1 MSKTIVAPST
11 PKGGAI
17 AIIRLSGSDS
27 KKLIEK
33 LCNKQLIS
41 PRTAYCVVADT
52 DTIKDKSVAIWYEAG
67 KSYTGE
73 ESAELYCHGSNVIVD
88 EILKFFISNGASLAE
103 RGEFTMRAY
112 ENKKIDLTEAE
123 GILDLINSETIEQAV
138 SAYQNADGALK
149 KQIEAL
155 QNELKKI
162 IAAVEVAIDYPEE
175 NIEEKTISSAKKTL
189 EILSEKISELINS
202 YDDGRKIK
210 NGIKVV
216 LSGKPNVGKSSLFN
230 AILGYKRAIVNEAE
244 GTTRDVIESEYT
256 YKGRKFV
263 LYDTAG
269 IRTALSAP
277 EAEGIELAKSVL
289 SDADII
295 IGVGTADDEY
305 NQSEKTL
312 VVTNKC
318 EIKRGVGLNVSAKTG
333 ENIEQ
338 LKQII
343 FEKTDF
349 EPKGLKINN
358 LRQYQALKEAY
369 ENLIRAQENNN
380 TADCFAS
387 DLTCAFDAL
396 GKVTGVIGS
405 DEIIAEI
412 FSAFCVGK

>member
-1 MSKTIVAPST
+1 MSSTIVASST
-11 PKGGAI
+11 PVGGAI
-17 AIIRLSGSDS
+17 AIIRLSGDES

-33 LCNKQLIS
+33 LCNKRLNE
-41 PRTAYCVVADT
+41 PRKSYYVVADT
-52 DTIKDKSVAIWYEAG
+52 GTIKDKCVAVWYENG

-73 ESAELYCHGSNVIVD
+73 ESAELYCHGSKVIVD
-88 EILKFFISNGASLAE
+88 EIIKFFISNGASLAE

-138 SAYQNADGALK
+138 SAYKNADGELK

-155 QNELKKI
+155 QNELKKT

-175 NIEEKTISSAKKTL
+175 NIEEATINSAKKTL
-189 EILSEKISELINS
+189 KILIDEIDELINS

-263 LYDTAG
+263 LCDTAG

-277 EAEGIELAKSVL
+277 EAEGIKLAKNVL
-289 SDADII
+289 SEADII

-333 ENIEQ
+333 ENIET

-343 FEKTDF
+343 FDKTDF

-369 ENLIRAQENNN
+369 ENLIRAQKSNN